1 MWLPCL
7 GYSKQ
12 RKTWKPHKYP
22 STEEW
27 IKKKWYTYT
36 MEYYSIIETNEIIS
50 FPTPYKELAII
61 ILTEATQT
69 EKDKYHMIL
78 LICGTKKMI

>member
-1 MWLPCL
+1 MFTAALF
-7 GYSKQ
+7 
-12 RKTWKPHKYP
+12 RVAKTWKPHKYP